1 MELKY
6 GDAEFCGKSGITE
19 HFRSIKDFLSGE
31 NLSKL
36 MIDSDNKN
44 SNLKGSFLMSTS
56 PTEMMKEYVNSQK
69 FSNTT

>member
-44 SNLKGSFLMSTS
+44 SNLKEKIFN
-56 PTEMMKEYVNSQK
+56 VNSTDRNDERVCEQPK
-69 FSNTT
+69 VQ